1 MDFFGLLFIII
12 AVWLYRKV
20 AKRLAN
26 IEKQVGS
33 TERIAPDRRLSQLE
47 KRIKNVEGW
56 VRQIG
61 SEPTATAEP
70 APDAREEPPIL
81 AGDQIDEPEEVGAVS
96 VTESERDTPPD
107 ADESVTT
114 TDPHLHPDL
123 IVQSLST
130 PTRAARKPTS
140 VGAGARSRAT
150 EPRVRQP
157 SPFQER
163 WNRIEKQVIENW
175 TGILGAAVLV
185 AGITFIGGYT
195 GLRMSPFYR
204 SLMIVAAAA
213 GLGAGSYV
221 LARKERWEALSQ
233 WLRSAGAAVF
243 LFASF
248 ASSAIPGLQWVTSLA
263 PALGILILGVAA
275 NLYVAHATGKQ
286 AFASLHVVLSL
297 IPLTL
302 VPQSEVAIAL
312 ATVVAAAGIA
322 MAYRTR
328 WDLHTLVTL
337 AAFALF
343 HVTWYGA
350 AFAATADLTTRVIGV
365 ISAITV
371 GVFVAL
377 MHYRK
382 TYASERIET
391 LPFLVHLGNWAMLGT
406 ALAVYVGNTPMRG
419 VTLLGAAV
427 VVFFLARHGRSLG
440 IRWLYLTDTLIA
452 QALALVGVI
461 SFYPFVYHWLLV
473 PAVVFL
479 QTALYLKIGIDE
491 DEELLERTG
500 IYLVHVSAAV
510 LAVSGVAALDP
521 DQTVRNQ
528 NAVLLLVG
536 ALLGAVVHLYL
547 VRVRGERF
555 DSVRL
560 YGSLEPSGPERIS
573 LLGAGVGIIATAALI
588 NLVGGRWVTP
598 AGFGATAAWVLMARR
613 WSSSG
618 LSVAA
623 WLTIVPAHLIAWV
636 TLYSQHPSPALDQL
650 LYHLGPL
657 VLASAAA
664 VAFAS
669 RDGVGHFLRHTAI
682 YLLGITVAIATYTLL
697 QPVSSLVPGVVWLS
711 LSLLTL
717 ELANRSSR
725 RHIAPLLHIG
735 YAYLA
740 FFAGAYTLVV
750 LQTQVYWG
758 PVPVRAVI
766 EGYAL
771 AVVGFWWLFRPT
783 DDLASHGSWRAVHPL
798 FLELALAF
806 VAVVTVVEIAPPW
819 RPLFW
824 IGIALLAGAR
834 RVIEGFDSRFGFYAL
849 LFYWISI
856 LDLVIVTSGFS
867 TPSPRWYEHPGF
879 TGGLAIALQVLFL
892 ATTSRRLGLG
902 KVAFPRHLVN
912 LAGWSKAIAKRQHL
926 WLYYPFFVGVALF
939 FYWRFEAALLTLLW
953 SAEAFVVSALSL
965 VLRESHFRYMALAG
979 FAASVIRLLIIDM
992 AQTNLGLRGVVFIGV
1007 GLLML
1012 SMNALYNKYRDRF
1025 S

>member
-1 MDFFGLLFIII
+1 MDLLGLLFIII
-12 AVWLYRKV
+12 AIWLYNKV
-20 AKRLAN
+20 EKRLSN
-26 IEKQVGS
+26 IEKQVGG
-33 TERIAPDRRLSQLE
+33 TERIAADRRLGQLE
-47 KRIKNVEGW
+47 KRIKSVEGW
-56 VRQIG
+56 ARQIG
-61 SEPTATAEP
+61 SEPTATAQP
-70 APDAREEPPIL
+70 APDAREEAPLL
-81 AGDQIDEPEEVGAVS
+81 AGDEIDQPEEVGAAS
-96 VTESERDTPPD
+96 VTESERVIPPD
-107 ADESVTT
+107 ADA
-114 TDPHLHPDL
+114 
-123 IVQSLST
+123 
-130 PTRAARKPTS
+130 PTRAVRKPTS
-140 VGAGARSRAT
+140 VGAGAGARSRAAA
-150 EPRVRQP
+150 PPMRPP
-157 SPFQER
+157 SRAQER

-175 TGILGAAVLV
+175 TGILGAAALV

-213 GLGAGSYV
+213 ALGAGSYV

-243 LFASF
+243 LFACF
-248 ASSAIPGLQWVTSLA
+248 GSSAIPGLQWVTSLA
-263 PALGILILGVAA
+263 PALGILSLGVAA
-275 NLYVAHATGKQ
+275 NLYAAHATGKQ

-302 VPQSEVAIAL
+302 VPQSEVSIAL
-312 ATVVAAAGIA
+312 ATVVVAVGIA

-350 AFAATADLTTRVIGV
+350 ALATTATLTTRVIGV

-371 GVFVAL
+371 AVFVAL

-440 IRWLYLTDTLIA
+440 IRWIYLTDTLIA

-479 QTALYLKIGIDE
+479 QTALFLKVGIDE
-491 DEELLERTG
+491 DEELLEKTG
-500 IYLVHVSAAV
+500 IYLVHLSAAV
-510 LAVSGVAALDP
+510 LAVSGVVALDP
-521 DQTVRNQ
+521 DQAIRNQ
-528 NAVLLLVG
+528 NAALLLVT

-547 VRVRGERF
+547 TRVRGESF

-560 YGSLEPSGPERIS
+560 YGSLEPYAERIS
-573 LLGAGVGIIATAALI
+573 LLGAGVGIIATAALV
-588 NLVGGRWVTP
+588 NLIGGRWVTP
-598 AGFGATAAWVLMARR
+598 AGFGATATWVLMARR

-618 LSVAA
+618 LSIAA
-623 WLTIVPAHLIAWV
+623 WLTIVPAHLIAWAL
-636 TLYSQHPSPALDQL
+636 LYSQHPSPALDQL

-664 VAFAS
+664 VTFAS

-697 QPVSSLVPGVVWLS
+697 QPVSSLVPGIVWLS

-717 ELANRSSR
+717 ELANRLSS

-740 FFAGAYTLVV
+740 CFAGAYTLVV
-750 LQTQVYWG
+750 LQTQAYWG
-758 PVPVRAVI
+758 PIPVRTVI

-771 AVVGFWWLFRPT
+771 AIVGFWWLFRPT

-806 VAVVTVVEIAPPW
+806 VAVVTVVEVAPPW

-824 IGIALLAGAR
+824 IGIALLAATR
-834 RVIEGFDSRFGFYAL
+834 RVIDGLDSRFGFYAL

-867 TPSPRWYEHPGF
+867 TPSPRWYQHPGF

-892 ATTSRRLGLG
+892 ATTSRRLRLG
-902 KVAFPRHLVN
+902 EVAFPRHLAN
-912 LAGWSKAIAKRQHL
+912 LAGWSKAIARRQHL
-926 WLYYPFFVGVALF
+926 WLYYPFFVGIALF
-939 FYWRFEAALLTLLW
+939 LYWRFEAALLTLLW
-953 SAEAFVVSALSL
+953 SAEAFVVSTLSL

-979 FAASVIRLLIIDM
+979 LAACVIRLLVVDM
-992 AQTNLGLRGVVFIGV
+992 AQANLGLRGVVFIGV
-1007 GLLML
+1007 GMLML
-1012 SMNALYNKYRDRF
+1012 GMNAMYNKYRDRF

>member
-1 MDFFGLLFIII
+1 LDLLGLLFIII
-12 AVWLYRKV
+12 AIWLYNKV
-20 AKRLAN
+20 EKRLSN

-33 TERIAPDRRLSQLE
+33 TERIAADRRLSQLE

-61 SEPTATAEP
+61 SEPTATAQP
-70 APDAREEPPIL
+70 APDAREEPPVL
-81 AGDQIDEPEEVGAVS
+81 AGDQIDQPEEVGAAS
-96 VTESERDTPPD
+96 VTESERVTSPDT
-107 ADESVTT
+107 DESVTT
-114 TDPHLHPDL
+114 TDPHLHPDM

-130 PTRAARKPTS
+130 PTRAVRKPTS
-140 VGAGARSRAT
+140 VGVGVGARSRAAA
-150 EPRVRQP
+150 PPVRQP

-163 WNRIEKQVIENW
+163 WNRIEKQVLENW

-213 GLGAGSYV
+213 ALGTGSYV

-243 LFASF
+243 LFACF
-248 ASSAIPGLQWVTSLA
+248 GSSAIPGLQWITSLA
-263 PALGILILGVAA
+263 PALGILTLGVAA
-275 NLYVAHATGKQ
+275 NLYAAHATGKQ

-302 VPQSEVAIAL
+302 VPQSEASIAL
-312 ATVVAAAGIA
+312 ATVVVAVGIA

-350 AFAATADLTTRVIGV
+350 AFATTATLTTRVIGV

-406 ALAVYVGNTPMRG
+406 ALAVYVGNTPIRG
-419 VTLLGAAV
+419 VTLIGAAV

-440 IRWLYLTDTLIA
+440 IHWLYLTDTLIA

-479 QTALYLKIGIDE
+479 QTALYLKIGMDE
-491 DEELLERTG
+491 DEELLEKTG
-500 IYLVHVSAAV
+500 IYLVHLSAAV
-510 LAVSGVAALDP
+510 LAVSGVVALDP
-521 DQTVRNQ
+521 DQAIRNQ
-528 NAVLLLVG
+528 NAVLLLVA

-547 VRVRGERF
+547 TRVRGESF

-560 YGSLEPSGPERIS
+560 YGSLEPYAEHIS
-573 LLGAGVGIIATAALI
+573 LLGAGVGIIATAALV
-588 NLVGGRWVTP
+588 NLIGGRWVTP
-598 AGFGATAAWVLMARR
+598 AGFGATATWVLMARR

-618 LSVAA
+618 LSIAA
-623 WLTIVPAHLIAWV
+623 WLTLVPAHLIAWAL
-636 TLYSQHPSPALDQL
+636 LYSQHPSPALDQL
-650 LYHLGPL
+650 SYHLGPL

-697 QPVSSLVPGVVWLS
+697 QPVSSLVPGIVWLS

-717 ELANRSSR
+717 ELANRLSC

-740 FFAGAYTLVV
+740 CFVGAYTLVV
-750 LQTQVYWG
+750 LQTQAYWG

-771 AVVGFWWLFRPT
+771 AIVGFWWLFRPT
-783 DDLASHGSWRAVHPL
+783 DDLASHGSGQV
-798 FLELALAF
+798 
-806 VAVVTVVEIAPPW
+806 
-819 RPLFW
+819 
-824 IGIALLAGAR
+824 
-834 RVIEGFDSRFGFYAL
+834 
-849 LFYWISI
+849 
-856 LDLVIVTSGFS
+856 
-867 TPSPRWYEHPGF
+867 PSC
-879 TGGLAIALQVLFL
+879 V
-892 ATTSRRLGLG
+892 
-902 KVAFPRHLVN
+902 
-912 LAGWSKAIAKRQHL
+912 
-926 WLYYPFFVGVALF
+926 
-939 FYWRFEAALLTLLW
+939 
-953 SAEAFVVSALSL
+953 
-965 VLRESHFRYMALAG
+965 
-979 FAASVIRLLIIDM
+979 
-992 AQTNLGLRGVVFIGV
+992 
-1007 GLLML
+1007 
-1012 SMNALYNKYRDRF
+1012 
-1025 S
+1025 